1 MVASLVTCSGASV
14 PATLTGLKG
23 FQGLDGQWKGVSLTE
38 STDASGE
45 TDGLA
50 AVVSSSEDSSLPAS
64 LAALVGFARGLG
76 FVEALEGTS

>member
-1 MVASLVTCSGASV
+1 MACSGALV

-38 STDASGE
+38 SEGASGE

-64 LAALVGFARGLG
+64 LAALVGVGCGLG
-76 FVEALEGTS
+76 FVETLEGTS